1 MIFAEFLLVIGMKRI
16 LLLVCLLNGV
26 IHLANADEGSSLPGR
41 LGSTTLGGY
50 VDSGI
55 SWLGQSDP
63 GPATGG
69 GIDRMYDDGFVR
81 VDAAGNPGGYTW
93 FWGYQD
99 AAQIQ
104 DSFIS
109 FHSQAIL
116 DENIIQLVTDTYQLS
131 NWFLPSAPYAGSFE
145 GPGPVLPDA
154 PFSRVITI
162 VPEPSFTALAV
173 VSVVV
178 AIILRSRA
186 EFSKQTIAGGA
197 RGRHGRDQTQ
207 DS

>member
-1 MIFAEFLLVIGMKRI
+1 MKKILFLF
-16 LLLVCLLNGV
+16 CLLSSA
-26 IHLANADEGSSLPGR
+26 IHLVSADEGSTLPGH

-50 VDSGI
+50 VDSNI
-55 SWLGQSDP
+55 SWLDQSDS

-69 GIDRMYDDGFVR
+69 GIDRIYDDGFVR

-93 FWGYQD
+93 FWAYENESQVQGT
-99 AAQIQ
+99 
-104 DSFIS
+104 FIS
-109 FHSQAIL
+109 FHSQIVL
-116 DENIIQLVTDTYQLS
+116 DANAIQLVMDTYQLG
-131 NWFLPSAPYAGSFE
+131 NWLLPSAPYEGSFE
-145 GPGPVLPDA
+145 GPGPILPDA
-154 PFSRVITI
+154 PFSRTIAI
-162 VPEPSFTALAV
+162 VPEPSFIALAI

-186 EFSKQTIAGGA
+186 EFSKQTITGGA

>member
-1 MIFAEFLLVIGMKRI
+1 MIYQAS
-16 LLLVCLLNGV
+16 
-26 IHLANADEGSSLPGR
+26 ADESSSLPGP

-50 VDSGI
+50 VGSSI
-55 SWLGQSDP
+55 SWLGQNSP

-69 GIDRMYDDGFVR
+69 VIDRFYDDGFVR

-104 DSFIS
+104 GSFIS
-109 FHSQAIL
+109 FHSQTVLEA
-116 DENIIQLVTDTYQLS
+116 NAIQLVTDTYQLGD
-131 NWFLPSAPYAGSFE
+131 WFLPSAPYAGSFD

-154 PFSRVITI
+154 PFSRTITI
-162 VPEPSFTALAV
+162 VPEPSVFALATV
-173 VSVVV
+173 GVVV
-178 AIILRSRA
+178 AIISRTREI
-186 EFSKQTIAGGA
+186 EFSKHTIAGGA
-197 RGRHGRDQTQ
+197 GGRHGCNQTH